1 MAQTDDER
9 LETTVETEPELNQPD
24 EAEALDEDPIIDEA
38 ETSTARSEP
47 VSAEPEHIAPERPIV
62 VNQAGLGGIIAGGVI
77 AAGIG
82 ALAAL
87 TFLPEGWRR
96 GETAVLAE
104 RLDALENR
112 PAMDQSALD
121 AALSPLRARIEALE
135 SLDPA
140 ELLDPVENRLSAL
153 EPQVSDL
160 ATQLGA
166 VAASPGAIDPSSLS
180 AAIAPLSNR
189 LDVIEGGLSAAA
201 RSAVDAA
208 LAESRA
214 EIDAHASDL
223 SQREISVEE
232 AQARIAI
239 RAALTD
245 LEAAA
250 ASGEPAASA
259 VATLA
264 AHGDMPSALSAFDDG
279 LPTLIALQDSFAP
292 AARAALAAAPAPQG
306 DVSVS
311 DRLMGFLRSQTGA
324 RSLAPREGDDTDA
337 VLSRAEAD
345 LRAGQLANAL
355 TTLQDLPQGPANAM
369 ADWVAQAQTRLQG
382 LDALQAATEQFAQ
395 NEG

>member
-9 LETTVETEPELNQPD
+9 LETTVETEPELNQSD
-24 EAEALDEDPIIDEA
+24 DAEAIDAELITDDA
-38 ETSTARSEP
+38 ETLEA
-47 VSAEPEHIAPERPIV
+47 SAEPDLIAPERPIV

-87 TFLPEGWRR
+87 TFLPEGLRR
-96 GETAVLAE
+96 GETTLLAE

-112 PAMDQSALD
+112 PAMDQGALD

-140 ELLDPVENRLSAL
+140 ELLDPVETRLSAL

-189 LDVIEGGLSAAA
+189 LDAIEGGLSATA

-214 EIDAHASDL
+214 QIDAQASDL

-264 AHGDMPSALSAFDDG
+264 SHGDVPSALSAFDDG

-311 DRLMGFLRSQTGA
+311 ERLMGFLRSQTGA

-355 TTLQDLPQGPANAM
+355 TTLQDLPQDPATAM

-382 LDALQAATEQFAQ
+382 LNALQAATEQFAQ